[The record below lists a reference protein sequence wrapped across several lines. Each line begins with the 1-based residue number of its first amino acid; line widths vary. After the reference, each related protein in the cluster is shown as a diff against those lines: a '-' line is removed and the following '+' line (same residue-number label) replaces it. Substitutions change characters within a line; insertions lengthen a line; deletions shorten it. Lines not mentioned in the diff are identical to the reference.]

1 MANINVQI
9 DKVTKRIEQKLK
21 AVQAKAV
28 MDTATMLSNE
38 IKDSI
43 SKGISPAEG
52 EGRFQGY
59 SDSYL
64 EQIKKQTGYL
74 KGSGKR
80 KRPVNLFVTGTM
92 LNSLKKRITLKG
104 FVLWFTSPIAK
115 YHNDLGAG
123 KSRVIRKMFPG
134 DDQNFSR
141 SITRKLQLN
150 IRKIVFSI
158 FR

>member
-1 MANINVQI
+1 MTKVNVQI

-43 SKGISPAEG
+43 SKGISPVEG

-104 FVLWFTSPIAK
+104 FVLWYFAYSDISSFLVDLPIVPCLVTVSELPA
-115 YHNDLGAG
+115 
-123 KSRVIRKMFPG
+123 I
-134 DDQNFSR
+134 
-141 SITRKLQLN
+141 KL
-150 IRKIVFSI
+150 IVLWVG
-158 FR
+158 